1 LNQKKLPCLSQIHTL
16 VRLITET
23 SKNNKQMKTKTNL
36 FLLLLLL
43 ALFFITPTMHSQNT
57 NSGSSS
63 KNVNQLFK
71 EFSKKEGV
79 ERVNLGR
86 ISMGLVRLFTGMKGV
101 SDIEM
106 LDFSDCCP
114 LVKDR
119 INREFISL
127 RDADYQTL
135 ISVNDEG
142 ERVRILV
149 KLKNDAIRELIVMI
163 AGNEPALIRIKGKI
177 RPSEIENVINKGNI
191 SKR

>member
-1 LNQKKLPCLSQIHTL
+1 
-16 VRLITET
+16 
-23 SKNNKQMKTKTNL
+23 MKTKTNL

>member
-1 LNQKKLPCLSQIHTL
+1 
-16 VRLITET
+16 
-23 SKNNKQMKTKTNL
+23 MKTKTNL
-36 FLLLLLL
+36 FFLL
-43 ALFFITPTMHSQNT
+43 ALFFITPAMHSHNT

-63 KNVNQLFK
+63 KNMNQLFK

-86 ISMGLVRLFTGMKGV
+86 VSMGFVRLFTGIKGV
-101 SDIEM
+101 SEIEM

-114 LVKDR
+114 RVKDR
-119 INREFISL
+119 INREIISL
-127 RDADYQTL
+127 RDADYETL

-149 KLKNDAIRELIVMI
+149 KLKNDAIRELIVMT

-177 RPSEIENVINKGNI
+177 RPSEVENIMNKSNI